1 MSSRII
7 SPELEGQVLDAV
19 LRSHFPSF
27 LRKVFSTLS
36 PGQTFE
42 SGWAVEAMAYQIER
56 SRSSSSASSANS
68 LARTSRS
75 QPAFSVSL
83 LSAIANRRFCASLS
97 PTALIVGTVSSPS
110 SFAAASRP
118 CPARITSSS
127 STTIG

>member
-56 SRSSSSASSANS
+56 
-68 LARTSRS
+68 
-75 QPAFSVSL
+75 L
-83 LSAIANRRFCASLS
+83 LSGDERR
-97 PTALIVGTVSSPS
+97 LIVNLPQMMRKRGSKPS
-110 SFAAASRP
+110 AKAGKATEKAIDFRDRGGS
-118 CPARITSSS
+118 ARITRRSA
-127 STTIG
+127 